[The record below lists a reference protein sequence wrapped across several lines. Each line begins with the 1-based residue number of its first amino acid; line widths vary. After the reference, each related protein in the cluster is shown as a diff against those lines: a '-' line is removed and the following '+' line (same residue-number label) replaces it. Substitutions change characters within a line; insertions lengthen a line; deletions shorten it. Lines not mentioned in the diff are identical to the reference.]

1 MKRQLSILGILV
13 AACLALVVSAA
24 PAEAQL
30 GSLQGRVVDEQG
42 NPVAGAQVTLEFKGE
57 LNYKF
62 QVTSNNQGEWTRA
75 GLMAVGGRWTV
86 TATKDGK
93 TGFVSNIEVPL
104 NSAANV
110 PDIVIREGGAASAE
124 EAIAREK
131 EMAAV
136 KELLTAADA
145 AFAANDLPLAAS
157 KLEEAVTKL
166 PTCDLC
172 YVQLG
177 DIYQRQEQNEQAEA
191 AYQKALGIK
200 DSAEAY
206 NGLAALYN
214 TMGRLDEAAAA
225 SVKAQELQGGP
236 GDATSAY
243 NAGAIMMNA
252 GKIEEAQAQ
261 FKRAIELDPNL
272 AEAHFQLGMTY
283 INSGDVGEA
292 IKLLE
297 HYLAIA
303 PNGPNAQMAKDVL
316 PELQKM
322 QQ

>member
-1 MKRQLSILGILV
+1 MKRQVSIFGILI

-42 NPVAGAQVTLEFKGE
+42 TPVAGAQVTLEFKGE

-62 QVTSNNQGEWTRA
+62 QVTTDERGEWTRA

-93 TGFVSNIEVPL
+93 TGFVSNVEVPL
-104 NSAANV
+104 NSASTV
-110 PDIVIREGGAASAE
+110 PDITIVEGGAASAE
-124 EAIAREK
+124 EAAAREK

-136 KELLTAADA
+136 KGLLAEADA
-145 AFAANDLPLAAS
+145 ALAANDLQTGAA
-157 KLEEAVTKL
+157 KLQEAVEKL
-166 PTCDLC
+166 PTCDMC

-177 DIYQRQEQNEQAEA
+177 TIYQRLEQHEQAEA
-191 AYQKALGIK
+191 AYQKAIEIK
-200 DSAEAY
+200 ADSAEAY
-206 NGLAALYN
+206 DGLAALYN
-214 TMGRLDEAAAA
+214 TMGRIDDAAAA
-225 SVKAQELQGGP
+225 SAKAMELQGGG

-252 GKIEEAQAQ
+252 GKVEEAQRQ
-261 FKRAIELDPNL
+261 FQRAIQLDPTL
-272 AEAHFQLGMTY
+272 AEAHFQLGMTH
-283 INSGDVGEA
+283 INTGNVGEA
-292 IKLLE
+292 IKALE
-297 HYLAIA
+297 QYLQLA
-303 PNGPNAQMAKDVL
+303 PDGPNAQMAKDML

-322 QQ
+322 Q